1 MRRHLNNFAVLHFL
15 VLALLIRY
23 SRRRPRL
30 LLLSRRFFLFSK
42 QALDSNISSTSVFKE
57 KQAEGFEQAVKV
69 KAQQLTKNY
78 RVVRSVPYYMLNPK
92 KR

>member
-1 MRRHLNNFAVLHFL
+1 
-15 VLALLIRY
+15 
-23 SRRRPRL
+23 
-30 LLLSRRFFLFSK
+30 
-42 QALDSNISSTSVFKE
+42 VFKE